1 MPFYCGKRSTGIGVV
16 PGSMKSSTY
25 CREYGIAENTPPFSW
40 NLRPRIYQQLL
51 RLATKDYSDRLL
63 ADFFNI
69 LLECAV
75 MTLILPDASR
85 AVARDLR
92 RLLGSDLVKDDG
104 PTKTAYAVDA
114 SIYRME
120 PQAVVLVES
129 ERDIAATVTYA
140 VQRGIPLTPRA
151 AGTNLTGSAIGS
163 GIILDVSRLNRI
175 LELNRD
181 ERWVRVQPG
190 IVLAELNKQLG
201 RDGLLFGPDPSS
213 GDMCKLGGMV
223 ANNSAGPHTIRYG
236 AVKDNV
242 QALRVC
248 LSSGEWLNARAYG
261 LDDPQLSGLLDS
273 HASVKGLLSLVQNQA
288 TVIANKQPT
297 VSKNSCGY
305 NLFGLADGLRRRQ
318 FDLPKLFV
326 GSEGTLGVVSE
337 ARLRLVDKPKA
348 TVTALIHFLRLEDVG
363 EAVPKLLELKPS
375 ALEVMDANTLD
386 LIGRSNHGIPPDA
399 AATLLAELDS
409 DKGDDDLR
417 DQATR
422 MAAICRQYRLAS
434 DLVLAYDQDRR
445 EQLWKARKSLYPTLY
460 RFDVRKKPINF
471 VDDVVV
477 SADRISELIRY
488 LEEFFQGQQVPVAIF
503 GHIGNGNA
511 HIVPLLD
518 VNDRQDFEKMV
529 QGYHEI
535 HQTVLDRFGGSICGE
550 HGDGRVR
557 AEYVRKMF
565 GPELY
570 GMFEQ
575 VKRLFDPSGVLNPG
589 VKISDRPFTDHIDY
603 TRLSKSCATC
613 AKCNSVC
620 PVYDVFQS
628 EDMSSRGWFE
638 IVTAKDYSYLNSKR
652 VVEAC
657 LNCKSCRTICP
668 AGVDVSELI
677 LQKRAEHPNYIA
689 GMIFRLHANQAVFEQ
704 ILKLLAKS
712 QWIWDRPSI
721 RRIIERLT
729 RPLLRGIAETAKL
742 PFDMVLPRLA
752 RRHLRDRH
760 ASLVMNEGTGRSPV
774 AYFHGCAANY
784 FDDGVG
790 DAVIAV
796 LRKHGVTPDLPLQR
810 CSGTPIDTYGHR
822 RLAKEGARINLKS
835 LAGYETVV
843 TGCASCTLMLKDY
856 PQLFAGEPEQAAAEA
871 MAKRVQH
878 ISEFVA
884 RSTVSPP
891 ASARQGGN
899 KKVTYHS
906 SCHLRA
912 AGVTKEPRKVL
923 STLPGVKFVE
933 MQDADRCAGGAGTYL
948 VKDYDTSQK
957 IFDRKRRAIDQ
968 SGAEVVATSCPACMI
983 QLKNGL
989 RGKADVKHIAQV
1001 LQEAYQAADG
1011 KDIPTR

>member
-1 MPFYCGKRSTGIGVV
+1 M
-16 PGSMKSSTY
+16 
-25 CREYGIAENTPPFSW
+25 
-40 NLRPRIYQQLL
+40 
-51 RLATKDYSDRLL
+51 L

-140 VQRGIPLTPRA
+140 VQRGISLTPRA

-181 ERWVRVQPG
+181 ERWARVQPG

-261 LDDPQLSGLLDS
+261 LDDPQLRGLLDS
-273 HASVKGLLSLVQNQA
+273 HAPLKGLLSLVQNRA

-297 VSKNSCGY
+297 VSKNSSGY
-305 NLFGLADGLRRRQ
+305 NLFGLVDGLTRRQ

-326 GSEGTLGVVSE
+326 GSEGTLGVLSE
-337 ARLRLVDKPKA
+337 ATLRLVNKPTA

-386 LIGRSNHGIPPDA
+386 LIGRSKHGIPPDA
-399 AATLLAELDS
+399 AATLLTELDS

-460 RFDVRKKPINF
+460 RFDARKKPINF

-689 GMIFRLHANQAVFEQ
+689 GLIFRLHANQAVFER
-704 ILKLLAKS
+704 ILKLFAKS
-712 QWIWDRPSI
+712 QRIWDRPSI
-721 RRIIERLT
+721 RRIIEQLT

-760 ASLVMNEGTGRSPV
+760 ADLVTMEGARHSPV

-790 DAVIAV
+790 DAVIEV
-796 LRKHGVTPDLPLQR
+796 LRKHGVTPDLPPQR

-822 RLAKEGARINLKS
+822 RLAKAGARLNLKS
-835 LAGYETVV
+835 LAGYQTVV

-856 PQLFAGEPEQAAAEA
+856 PMLFAGEPEQEVAEA
-871 MAKRVQH
+871 LAKRVQH

-884 RSTVSPP
+884 KSAVHP
-891 ASARQGGN
+891 ATSVGQGGT

-912 AGVTKEPRKVL
+912 AGVTKEPRQVL
-923 STLPGVKFVE
+923 ATLPGVKFVE

-948 VKDYDTSQK
+948 VKDYGTSQK

-968 SGAEVVATSCPACMI
+968 SGAEIVATSCPACMI

-989 RGKADVKHIAQV
+989 RGKADVKHIAQM
-1001 LQEAYQAADG
+1001 LQEAYEAADV
-1011 KDIPTR
+1011 KDAPTR